1 MPHENRWLSHIAIV
15 AAVTLTLAAAQAD
28 SGHPPSSPAVFG
40 VFVGSSPCD
49 DSIRPILQ
57 IPGDVDAHL
66 IEWTVTLFKH
76 PTTGAPAGYH
86 VQYKYGLTVPN
97 RPGLGPVARTEERR
111 GTWRL
116 AKGTRT
122 DPEGGVYELNGAVS
136 LYRVSDNVLHLLN
149 GDRSLMLG
157 TSGWSYTLNRSDA
170 SEPRVDPLA
179 DAGGPDGS
187 RSVSPLSTG
196 PTVFGVF
203 EGRSPCQGIAREL
216 KIPVRPGCAKVKWR
230 VTLYQDPG
238 TRRPTTYKIDSTL
251 HRSGPREGQWT
262 IVRGAEMAPSAVAY
276 RLGPAGTEAALILM
290 KGDDNVLFFMDQN
303 HRPLTAHAEFSYT
316 LNRRQH

>member
-1 MPHENRWLSHIAIV
+1 MPKANRRVSHIAIV
-15 AAVTLTLAAAQAD
+15 AAVVLTLAAAQAD
-28 SGHPPSSPAVFG
+28 SAHRSSSPAVFG
-40 VFVGSSPCD
+40 VFVGSSPCGE
-49 DSIRPILQ
+49 SVRSFLQ
-57 IPGDVDAHL
+57 IPADADAHL
-66 IEWTVTLFKH
+66 IEWKVTLYKH
-76 PTTGAPAGYH
+76 PTTGAPTDYH
-86 VQYKYGLTVPN
+86 LQYKYGLTVPN

-116 AKGTRT
+116 AKGTKT
-122 DPEGGVYELNGAVS
+122 DPEGAVYELNGAVS
-136 LYRVSDNVLHLLN
+136 LYKVSDSVLHLLN
-149 GDRSLMLG
+149 ADRGLMVG

-179 DAGGPDGS
+179 DAGPDES

-238 TRRPTTYKIDSTL
+238 SHRPTTYKIDSTL

-262 IVRGAEMAPSAVAY
+262 IVRGAEIAPAGVVY
-276 RLGPAGTEAALILM
+276 RLAPAGTEAALFLT

-303 HRPLTAHAEFSYT
+303 RRPLTAHAELSYT
-316 LNRRQH
+316 LNRRKP